1 MDEFKYFKW
10 SEFDCH
16 SGKGEAIKHMD
27 KDFICLLDDARGIA
41 GVPFN
46 ITSGYRTAEYNQALQ
61 EEGFK
66 TSKTSS
72 HVKGLAADISVNDS
86 ATRFKIIT
94 ALMIVGISRIGIG
107 NNFIHCDTD
116 KNKTQQLMWTY
127 Y

>member
-1 MDEFKYFKW
+1 MDDFKYFSW
-10 SEFDCH
+10 SEFDCQ
-16 SGKGEAIKHMD
+16 SGKGEAIKYMD

-46 ITSGYRTAEYNQALQ
+46 ITSGYRTPEYNKALQ
-61 EEGFK
+61 EEGYK

-72 HVKGLAADISVNDS
+72 HVKGLAADISANDS

-94 ALMIVGISRIGIG
+94 ALMIVGINRIGVG
-107 NNFIHCDTD
+107 NTFIHCDVD
-116 KNKTQQLMWTY
+116 KDKTEQIIWTY